1 MTVAKVLAF
10 PDLAGLERVAAQNLD
25 KQQVVVR
32 AILVR
37 LPALDVRGPVD
48 AARVV
53 ISESARVLPRER
65 VRWCLSDGGGGVGLG
80 GWVGG

>member
-53 ISESARVLPRER
+53 VISESARVLPRER
-65 VRWCLSDGGGGVGLG
+65 VR
-80 GWVGG
+80 